1 MLDRSSLRCP
11 RGLKSGD
18 TGCTQFPAR
27 NWTATQLYS
36 GKTVHVD
43 MCTHTHTLHRCR
55 SRQYPNT
62 IQEYFVTRAHI
73 HTNTKSLKDI
83 ESYLLDCSSQCLC
96 MVQRSALQDFNIQVH
111 AMTLHVAVTCPRIP
125 ACSVPQ
131 ISAVSV
137 ISNASLGDPSDLSG
151 LFGLKEPERWEAS
164 AEEMLMQLGSKH
176 ETQRINPFCHRD
188 PWRPTNATQIWG
200 EHIG

>member
-43 MCTHTHTLHRCR
+43 MCTHTHLTPVQVTSISKYYSGIFC
-55 SRQYPNT
+55 NT
-62 IQEYFVTRAHI
+62 RT
-73 HTNTKSLKDI
+73 HTHANTKSLKDI

-151 LFGLKEPERWEAS
+151 LFGLKEPER
-164 AEEMLMQLGSKH
+164 
-176 ETQRINPFCHRD
+176 
-188 PWRPTNATQIWG
+188 
-200 EHIG
+200 